1 MKWLKK
7 LQNTYLNKY
16 LLSRYSRDYQVDIIR
31 NTIWKIYRLLREEDK
46 NFKYHRPSFKF
57 IRVLFSVPLTTWPWA
72 GIVMKVYNVKIT
84 EVTAIWLKDHQRGA
98 LRHRKV
104 LGISQRGRHSGEQSH
119 RVVYECLGTSLSCS
133 QMERILIRI
142 EKKKL

>member
-1 MKWLKK
+1 MQRTALGGIERVNSGR
-7 LQNTYLNKY
+7 Q
-16 LLSRYSRDYQVDIIR
+16 I
-31 NTIWKIYRLLREEDK
+31 REEDK

-104 LGISQRGRHSGEQSH
+104 LGLSQRGRHSGE
-119 RVVYECLGTSLSCS
+119 
-133 QMERILIRI
+133 
-142 EKKKL
+142 